1 MKIFT
6 SLFMILFA
14 LNATAQSG
22 IQEFTTS
29 GAFEVPA
36 GVTTLFIEVV
46 GAGGSGGGNGTG
58 GGGGGGY
65 ASGNYTVTP
74 GEVFDVTIGSATI
87 GDGITQFEG
96 ILYATK
102 GGTGVSVPNPEIGG
116 GGTGGFGNGG
126 NISNYTGGAGGGGYY
141 TYFGGG
147 GGGAAGAAGDG
158 GVGGNTIAWVGIC
171 LTPGGDGGVSGGL
184 PGGNGGKGAGFIDAF
199 CGVSDPSAPGANYG
213 GGGGGGNGNGGGP
226 SSGADGYC
234 RVVWCAVDATT
245 TLSET
250 TITANTVG
258 AAYQW
263 IDCATGEAMAGET
276 NQAFTATI
284 SGSYAVIVDDGI
296 CSDTSACVDVEV
308 IIIGI
313 DDLMSNTIKIAPNP
327 FDNTINISGLIG
339 DEHFQLYNAT
349 GQLMVEGNQIANA
362 YFADL
367 IAGIYFL
374 HIENDNYK
382 VIKSIVKQ

>member
-1 MKIFT
+1 
-6 SLFMILFA
+6 
-14 LNATAQSG
+14 
-22 IQEFTTS
+22 
-29 GAFEVPA
+29 
-36 GVTTLFIEVV
+36 
-46 GAGGSGGGNGTG
+46 
-58 GGGGGGY
+58 
-65 ASGNYTVTP
+65 
-74 GEVFDVTIGSATI
+74 
-87 GDGITQFEG
+87 
-96 ILYATK
+96 
-102 GGTGVSVPNPEIGG
+102 
-116 GGTGGFGNGG
+116 
-126 NISNYTGGAGGGGYY
+126 
-141 TYFGGG
+141 
-147 GGGAAGAAGDG
+147 
-158 GVGGNTIAWVGIC
+158 
-171 LTPGGDGGVSGGL
+171 
-184 PGGNGGKGAGFIDAF
+184 
-199 CGVSDPSAPGANYG
+199 
-213 GGGGGGNGNGGGP
+213 
-226 SSGADGYC
+226 
-234 RVVWCAVDATT
+234 
-245 TLSET
+245 
-250 TITANTVG
+250 
-258 AAYQW
+258 
-263 IDCATGEAMAGET
+263 MAGET